1 MAVTTPSW
9 TPRVARLGAVIL
21 AFFLLLEG
29 RLWTLQ
35 AIQGPHYLQ
44 LSEQNRLRDYVI
56 VAPRGVIYDRRG
68 QPLVTN
74 RAAFTVSVLPMEVKD
89 PQRLA
94 DALAPVL
101 RLDRQ
106 EILAKLAAGRR
117 RPFEPIA
124 LRRDAPK
131 AVVVTIEEHRLDL
144 PGVIVQ
150 AEPVRDHLHG
160 GLAAH
165 AVGYL
170 GEITEDELRSRSAYR
185 AGDQIGKAGV
195 ERVYDGVL
203 RGKNGRL
210 RVEVDATGRPVR
222 VLSREPST
230 PGQSLVLNLDA
241 GLQAVAETAL
251 RGRTGAVVAMDPNT
265 GEVLVLVSRP
275 AFDPNQ
281 FSGGISPA
289 NWQRLT
295 GDRGLPL
302 VNRAAEGAYEPGSA
316 FKIVTGIAA
325 LSEGVARRDSVVHCT
340 GSLRL
345 GGWIFRDLAAHG
357 TVNFIRGTAVSCN
370 VMFWTLGRALG
381 EDRLSR
387 YATALGLGQP
397 TGIDLPAEV
406 AGVMPSADWKIRNRK
421 EPWVPGDTFNMSI
434 GQGFVLVTPLQMARA
449 VSALATGGTLVRP
462 RLARR
467 ILASDGAEVRVMAP
481 EIAARLPLP
490 PEAVQTL
497 RDAMRA
503 VVDGGTGR
511 AAAVAGLAMA
521 GKTGSAENPRG
532 IPHAW
537 FVGYAPVDRPAL
549 VVVVF
554 VEHGWRGGVNAAP
567 IARAIFAAAQGSIL
581 PPPPDVLRP

>member
-1 MAVTTPSW
+1 MTTPTW
-9 TPRVARLGAVIL
+9 APRIARLGAVL
-21 AFFLLLEG
+21 LLLFLVLEG
-29 RLWTLQ
+29 RLWSLQ
-35 AIQGPHYLQ
+35 AIQGPHYLR
-44 LSEQNRLRDYVI
+44 LSEQNRLRDYV
-56 VAPRGVIYDRRG
+56 VPAPRGVIYDRRG

-101 RLDRQ
+101 GLDRR
-106 EILAKLAAGRR
+106 EILARLDAGRR

-124 LRRDAPK
+124 LRRDASK
-131 AVVVTIEEHRLDL
+131 VVVMTIEEHRLDL

-160 GLAAH
+160 DMAAH
-165 AVGYL
+165 ALGYL
-170 GEITEDELRSRSAYR
+170 GEITEDELKSRSGYR
-185 AGDQIGKAGV
+185 AGDLIGKAGV
-195 ERVYDGVL
+195 ERTYDSVL

-210 RVEVDATGRPVR
+210 RVEVDAAGRPGR
-222 VLSREPST
+222 VLSREAAQ
-230 PGQSLVLNLDA
+230 PGQSLVLHIDA
-241 GLQAVAETAL
+241 GLQAVAESAL
-251 RGRTGAVVAMDPNT
+251 GARTGAVVALDPRN
-265 GEVLVLVSRP
+265 GEILVLVSHP

-302 VNRAAEGAYEPGSA
+302 INRAAEGAYEPGSV

-325 LSEGVARRDSVVHCT
+325 LSEGVARRESTIHCP
-340 GSLRL
+340 GFLRL
-345 GGWIFRDLAAHG
+345 GAWTFRDLAAHG

-381 EDRLSR
+381 EERLPR
-387 YATALGLGQP
+387 YALALGLGQP
-397 TGIDLPAEV
+397 TGIDLPAEA
-406 AGVMPSADWKIRNRK
+406 AGLIPTVEWKARVRK
-421 EPWVPGDTFNMSI
+421 EPWYPGDTLNMSI
-434 GQGFVLVTPLQMARA
+434 GQGPVVVTPLQIARA
-449 VSALATGGTLVRP
+449 VGALATGGTLVRP

-467 ILASDGAEVRVMAP
+467 ILSPEGAEVSTIAP
-481 EIAARLPLP
+481 EIVGRVPLP
-490 PEAVQTL
+490 PDAVQTL
-497 RDAMRA
+497 REGMRA

-511 AAAVAGLAMA
+511 GAAVRGLAMA

-537 FVGYAPVDRPAL
+537 FVGYAPADNPAL

-554 VEHGWRGGVNAAP
+554 VEHGWRGGATAAP
-567 IARAIFAAAQGSIL
+567 IARAIFTAAQGTVLAPS
-581 PPPPDVLRP
+581 DVVRP